1 MAPMRK
7 PPVDHGNAAQIVDVA
22 EIDEMIDDD
31 VAEIHHRHQRLPA
44 GEDFGV
50 GQARQQLGGFLEL
63 PRRVIVEGR
72 RLHCPGRDKV
82 TVQSQATVLI
92 D

>member
-22 EIDEMIDDD
+22 KIDEMIDDD
-31 VAEIHHRHQRLPA
+31 VTEIHHRHQRLPA

-50 GQARQQLGGFLEL
+50 GQRRQKLGCFLEL
-63 PRRVIVEGR
+63 PWRVIVEGR
-72 RLHCPGRDKV
+72 RLHGPGRDRI
-82 TVQSQATVLI
+82 SDATPSYNIV
-92 D
+92 